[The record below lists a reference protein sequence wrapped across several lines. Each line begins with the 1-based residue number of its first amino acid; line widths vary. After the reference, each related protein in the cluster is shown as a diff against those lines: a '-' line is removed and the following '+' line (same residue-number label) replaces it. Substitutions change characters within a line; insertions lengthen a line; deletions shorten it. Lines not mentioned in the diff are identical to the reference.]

1 MNFVTLRAHYDG
13 KQIVLDE
20 PFLLEPNTKLIVTVL
35 SKQKTDDEREVWLL
49 LSRQGLEN
57 AYGEDE
63 IEYSSDMIKIHNPE
77 YERRC
82 GARS

>member
-1 MNFVTLRAHYDG
+1 MKAVTLGAHYDG

-20 PFLLEPNTKLIVTVL
+20 PFPLEPNTKLIITVL
-35 SKQKTDDEREVWLL
+35 SKQRIDDERSAWLL

-63 IEYSSDMIKIHNPE
+63 VEYSLDMIKAPNPE
-77 YERRC
+77 YERR
-82 GARS
+82 